1 MVESYINI
9 WVDSYV
15 VGKNNFFFISIKNSD
30 TCTWVYYIE
39 LFFIILNENVH
50 MLLFSI
56 YSLNVINLFGV
67 RLSVW

>member
-1 MVESYINI
+1 MT
-9 WVDSYV
+9 
-15 VGKNNFFFISIKNSD
+15 FFISIKNSD
-30 TCTWVYYIE
+30 TCTCVYYIE

-56 YSLNVINLFGV
+56 YSLNVINVFGV